1 MTMQTQKPSPQQP
14 SRMKLAAVTRGRL
27 ERPTRVLLYGVEGV
41 GKSTFA
47 ASAPAPIF
55 IAAEDGTAQ
64 LDVARFPEPK
74 TWSDVLEAVG
84 ELATSEHVFKTLVVD
99 TLDWLEPLC
108 WAHVCEVGK
117 WASIEDAGYG
127 KGYVAALDA
136 WRVLLARL
144 EALRTKRGMN
154 VVFLAHSW
162 VKPFK
167 NPEGEDF
174 DRYELKLHAKA
185 GGLLKEW
192 ADCVLFTRHETFVDK
207 DNKTKRVRGV
217 STGARV
223 MHTTRTAAYDAKNR
237 YSLPETLPLEWDA
250 FAAAVLAATPVDA
263 AVSKTRIDE
272 LLKSADPELSSKVL
286 DAVRKADGNA
296 AQLARIADHLAARIN
311 IAGQQ
316 GSAQ

>member
-108 WAHVCEVGK
+108 WA
-117 WASIEDAGYG
+117 
-127 KGYVAALDA
+127 
-136 WRVLLARL
+136 
-144 EALRTKRGMN
+144 
-154 VVFLAHSW
+154 
-162 VKPFK
+162 
-167 NPEGEDF
+167 
-174 DRYELKLHAKA
+174 
-185 GGLLKEW
+185 
-192 ADCVLFTRHETFVDK
+192 TF
-207 DNKTKRVRGV
+207 
-217 STGARV
+217 A
-223 MHTTRTAAYDAKNR
+223 
-237 YSLPETLPLEWDA
+237 
-250 FAAAVLAATPVDA
+250 
-263 AVSKTRIDE
+263 
-272 LLKSADPELSSKVL
+272 KSASGRLS
-286 DAVRKADGNA
+286 RT
-296 AQLARIADHLAARIN
+296 LATGRGTWRRSTRGACCSLASRRS
-311 IAGQQ
+311 GP
-316 GSAQ
+316 SVE

>member
-1 MTMQTQKPSPQQP
+1 
-14 SRMKLAAVTRGRL
+14 
-27 ERPTRVLLYGVEGV
+27 
-41 GKSTFA
+41 
-47 ASAPAPIF
+47 
-55 IAAEDGTAQ
+55 
-64 LDVARFPEPK
+64 
-74 TWSDVLEAVG
+74 
-84 ELATSEHVFKTLVVD
+84 
-99 TLDWLEPLC
+99 
-108 WAHVCEVGK
+108 
-117 WASIEDAGYG
+117 
-127 KGYVAALDA
+127 VAALDA

-154 VVFLAHSW
+154 IVFLAHSW
-162 VKPFK
+162 VKSFK